1 MDDGI
6 AVSLVQPL
14 LQPIKMKQ
22 WQANLALDFW
32 HESGRTY
39 LARKKHDGP
48 LVIQKTL
55 YPEGQAICH
64 GVIVHPPGGVAS
76 GDQLTLTVHVDEDA
90 NVLLTT
96 PGAGKWYKSS
106 GDEANQTLNFDVAD
120 NACLEWLPQENIL
133 FDASQVRW
141 GTQVNLEK
149 NAKYAAWEIT
159 CFGRQAQNEAWS
171 NGAMH
176 QNVAIKRD
184 GRLIWQERANIAGSS
199 GLLKSVTGLRGNTVN
214 ASFVVAAGAIP
225 QTVLN
230 ACRDISTQMVLDLH
244 AKKAVTALPEVVC
257 ARYVGQS
264 SQQAKQYFEALW
276 QVLRPWYLGTT
287 VTRPRIWST

>member
-1 MDDGI
+1 MDDGFP
-6 AVSLVQPL
+6 VGLVRPL
-14 LQPIKMKQ
+14 LHPIKMKQ

-32 HESGRTY
+32 HENGRTF
-39 LARKKHDGP
+39 LAKRKHEGP

-55 YPEGQAICH
+55 YPEGQAVCH

-76 GDQLTLTVHVDEDA
+76 GDQLTLRVNVEDGA

-96 PGAGKWYKSS
+96 PGAGKWYKSI
-106 GDEANQTLNFDVAD
+106 GGQAHQTLNFDVKN

-133 FDASQVRW
+133 FDASQVCW

-149 NAKYAAWEIT
+149 NAKYVGWEIT

-184 GRLIWQERANIAGSS
+184 GQLVWQERANVEGKNRLLQSVV
-199 GLLKSVTGLRGNTVN
+199 GLHGNAVN
-214 ASFVVAAGAIP
+214 ASFIIAAGETP
-225 QTVLN
+225 MTVLN
-230 ACRDISTQMVLDLH
+230 ACREMTASMVLDLH
-244 AKKAVTALPEVVC
+244 AKKAVTALPEVFV

-264 SQQAKQYFEALW
+264 SQHARLYFERLW
-276 QVLRPWYLGTT
+276 QILRPWYLGQA
-287 VTRPRIWST
+287 VTRPRVWNT